1 MDTNAA
7 LIMGDIFSLIFGK
20 TKRLEIGINVSEAIR
35 RNNPDTKDE
44 FIIANNEIIKNKIP
58 NTQLATN
65 EAYFIDIPLFN

>member
-35 RNNPDTKDE
+35 RNSPDTKDE
-44 FIIANNEIIKNKIP
+44 FIIANNETIKNKTPKI
-58 NTQLATN
+58 QIEIVAT
-65 EAYFIDIPLFN
+65 YFIQIPFF

>member
-20 TKRLEIGINVSEAIR
+20 TKRLEIGINVNEAIR
-35 RNNPDTKDE
+35 RNSPDTKDE

>member
-7 LIMGDIFSLIFGK
+7 LIIGDIFSLIFGK

-35 RNNPDTKDE
+35 RNSPDTKDE

-58 NTQLATN
+58 NTQLAKN
-65 EAYFIDIPLFN
+65 EAYFIDKPLFN

>member
-35 RNNPDTKDE
+35 RSSPDTKDE
-44 FIIANNEIIKNKIP
+44 FIIANNETIKNKTP
-58 NTQLATN
+58 KTQLAKN
-65 EAYFIDIPLFN
+65 EAYFMKIPFF